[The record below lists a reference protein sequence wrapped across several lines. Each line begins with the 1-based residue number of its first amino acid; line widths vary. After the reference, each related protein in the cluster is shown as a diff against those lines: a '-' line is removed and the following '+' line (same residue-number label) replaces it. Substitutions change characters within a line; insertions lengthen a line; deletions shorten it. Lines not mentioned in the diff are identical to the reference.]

1 MPRARRKPRW
11 LGPAAPSCTPH
22 PQLPRPHF
30 RERLSYGEAPPRRL
44 GRRGCRDEEGDSGA
58 KGRRG
63 NSRPGN
69 GGARWPTRGARGQ
82 ACGRPTPWAG
92 PPTSPWPQAG
102 GFCSR
107 SLGCR
112 PPMGVAGC
120 TTRAEKMLAPGTQPL
135 SPLICRH
142 RHPLSCPLPTKGPA
156 GQFHP
161 RPGSR
166 PPPPPPL
173 KPQRHERQHTAGGE
187 AADALTRPCRAA

>member
-69 GGARWPTRGARGQ
+69 GGAQWPTRGARGQ

-92 PPTSPWPQAG
+92 PPDFPTAAG
-102 GFCSR
+102 RWLLLTG
-107 SLGCR
+107 
-112 PPMGVAGC
+112 
-120 TTRAEKMLAPGTQPL
+120 PGMPSTNGGGRLHYQGGEDARTWHTATVTVNL
-135 SPLICRH
+135 SP
-142 RHPLSCPLPTKGPA
+142 PPSSFLPSPDEGPSGPIPPPA
-156 GQFHP
+156 WLP
-161 RPGSR
+161 S
-166 PPPPPPL
+166 PPPPPL

-187 AADALTRPCRAA
+187 AADALTRPCGAA